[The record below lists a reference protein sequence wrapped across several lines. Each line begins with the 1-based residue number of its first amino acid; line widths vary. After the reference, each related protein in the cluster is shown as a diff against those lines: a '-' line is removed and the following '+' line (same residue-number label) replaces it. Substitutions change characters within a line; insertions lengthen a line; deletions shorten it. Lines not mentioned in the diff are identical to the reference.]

1 MLLFVSTFIKRPV
14 LTTVCTIL
22 IILVGTVCIPLL
34 PITQLPQL
42 ANTQINVTSTNIG
55 ADAETTET
63 TATTLLEREING
75 VEDMKYITSNT
86 GNNGVSNVSVVFPVE
101 VDKDIAQVNVQN
113 RVGQVEPNLPESV
126 RQTGVTV
133 EAASPS
139 ILMVLAFYSD
149 TDENGNYLYDDIFIS
164 NYLDLSVVDQM
175 KRVPGVGQ
183 VELFGERKYAMR
195 IWLDPQRMAAR
206 NLTAQDV
213 VNALQEQNIQV
224 GAGKIGQSP
233 TPDDQLFE
241 IPLQAVGRLQTVDE
255 FEQLVLKRGEDGNLV
270 KIQDVGWVELGAEN
284 YSTVA
289 TFKGQPT
296 VGIGIYQLPGSNAL
310 DVANQVKATATELSK
325 TFPPGL
331 QYEVPYDTTLFVS
344 ASLKEVVITLAQ
356 AVGLVILIIFIFL
369 QDWRA
374 TLIPAIAIPVA
385 LIGAMIGLKAMGFEL
400 NTLTLFACTLAT
412 GLVVDDAIVI
422 VEAISLKIEQ
432 GMKARQAALDAM
444 QELTGATIATSL
456 VLMAVFIPVSF
467 FPGTTGII
475 FKQFALTIAFA
486 VAFSTFNA
494 LSFSPS
500 IAALIL
506 RPKEEVT
513 GPLGWFFDKFNQA
526 FGWVQNQYTKLINFL
541 VSINT
546 LVMGLF
552 VGGLVLTFLMY
563 SWVPSGFV
571 PEEDQGYFMVL
582 MQAPDG
588 VSLNYTA
595 KATEKINDKMLEL
608 PGVAGTFG
616 IAGFGF
622 EGINPSQGVMFVP
635 LEPWEDRPGDNSSV
649 YGILGQANA
658 ALQDITEVRAFA
670 VNAPAVQG
678 ASSTGGFEFQLQDR
692 SGNLPIS
699 SLLENGYRLI
709 GAVNTDEY
717 PAIGAAFSQFS
728 ANKAQKRI
736 EVLRDRAKALNV
748 NINDIFRTL
757 QTYLGSSYVN
767 DFVLG
772 QRQYRVYVQADADA
786 RLKPEDI
793 DQLYVR
799 SQDGEMVPLGSLVKI
814 TDFVGPETIT
824 HFNIFR
830 SMKIQGATAPGYG
843 SGQAIAEM
851 EQAAQE
857 LLDPGFGYAW
867 QGTALDEKAS
877 GGAAPI
883 IFGLGFVMVFLVLSA
898 QYESYIDPLIIMLAV
913 PLAVLGALAAI
924 WFRGNVLMAGGLW
937 PIVTNDVYCQVALV
951 MLIGLASKNSILIVE
966 FANQLREKGLSI
978 RKAAAQAAEQRFRP
992 IQMTAIS
999 SLIGFWPLVVASGA
1013 GSASRWSLGTAIFGG
1028 MLVGTL
1034 LSLLITPNL
1043 FIAIKTLEARFLK
1056 GDKPNKKDTPKPPSP
1071 GSSNGFNGKKSPT
1084 PDQPSSNG
1092 STSGNT
1098 HPEVEPTALPDE
1110 AFRSQGP
1117 SGNI

>member
-34 PITQLPQL
+34 PIAQLPQL
-42 ANTQINVTSTNIG
+42 ANTQINVTATNIG

-63 TATTLLEREING
+63 TVTTLLEREING

-86 GNNGVSNVSVVFPVE
+86 GNNGVSNVSVTFPVN

-113 RVGQVEPNLPESV
+113 RVAQVESSLPEVV
-126 RQTGVTV
+126 RQTGTTV
-133 EAASPS
+133 EAAAPS
-139 ILMVLAFYSD
+139 ILLALAFYSD
-149 TDENGNYLYDDIFIS
+149 TDENGNYIYDNIFIS
-164 NYLDLSVVDQM
+164 NYLDLNVIDQL

-183 VELFGERKYAMR
+183 VGLFGERRYAMR

-206 NLTAQDV
+206 GLNAQDV
-213 VNALQEQNIQV
+213 VNALREQNVQV

-233 TPDDQLFE
+233 TPEEQRFE
-241 IPLQAVGRLQTVDE
+241 IPLQVSGRLKNAAE
-255 FEQLVLKRGEDGNLV
+255 FEELVLERGEDGNLV
-270 KIQDVGWVELGAEN
+270 TVKDVGRVELGAED

-289 TFKGQPT
+289 KFSAQPA
-296 VGIGIYQLPGSNAL
+296 VGIRVNQLPGSNAL
-310 DVANQVKATATELSK
+310 EVANQVKATIAELSK
-325 TFPPGL
+325 TFPPGI
-331 QYEVPYDTTLFVS
+331 QYQIPYDTTLFVS
-344 ASLKEVVITLAQ
+344 ASLKEVVMTLAQ

-385 LIGAMIGLKAMGFEL
+385 LIGSMIGLQALGFEL

-494 LSFSPS
+494 LTFSPS
-500 IAALIL
+500 ISALIL
-506 RPKEEVT
+506 RQKGERT
-513 GPLGWFFDKFNQA
+513 GPLGWFFDKFNQG
-526 FGWVQNQYTKLINFL
+526 FGWVQTQYTKLINFL

-546 LVMGLF
+546 LVMGIF
-552 VGGLVLTFLMY
+552 IGGLVLTFLMY
-563 SWVPSGFV
+563 SWVPAGFV
-571 PEEDQGYFMVL
+571 PQEDQGYFIVVY
-582 MQAPDG
+582 QAPDG
-588 VSLNYTA
+588 VSLNYTSEA
-595 KATEKINDKMLEL
+595 ADQIAEKMLEL
-608 PGVAGTFG
+608 PGVKGTFSV
-616 IAGFGF
+616 AGFSF

-635 LEPWEDRPGDNSSV
+635 LKPWDQRPGAKNSV
-649 YGILGQANA
+649 YGLLGQANG
-658 ALQDITEVRAFA
+658 ALQEITAVRAFA

-678 ASSTGGFEFQLQDR
+678 SGNTGGFEFQLQDR

-699 SLLENGYRLI
+699 ALLENGNRLI
-709 GAVNTDEY
+709 GAVNSNEY

-748 NINDIFRTL
+748 NISDIFSTL
-757 QTYLGSSYVN
+757 QIYLGSSYVN

-772 QRQYRVYVQADADA
+772 SRQYRVYVQAEADA
-786 RLKPEDI
+786 RVAPDDI
-793 DQLYVR
+793 SQLYVR
-799 SQDGEMVPLGSLVKI
+799 SLDGEMVPLSGLVKI

-824 HFNIFR
+824 HFNVFR
-830 SMKIQGATAPGYG
+830 SMKIQGTTAPGYS
-843 SGQAIAEM
+843 SGQAIAQM
-851 EQAAQE
+851 EQAAE
-857 LLDPGFGYAW
+857 EVLDPGFGYAW
-867 QGTALDEKAS
+867 QGTALEEKSS
-877 GGAAPI
+877 GGAAPL
-883 IFGLGFVMVFLVLSA
+883 IFGLGFVMVFLVLAA

-913 PLAVLGALAAI
+913 PLAVLGALSAV
-924 WFRGNVLMAGGLW
+924 WFRANFVMAGGLW
-937 PIVTNDVYCQVALV
+937 PVVTNDVYCQVALV

-966 FANQLREKGLSI
+966 FANQLQEKGLSI
-978 RKAAAQAAEQRFRP
+978 KKAAIQAAEQRFRP

-999 SLIGFWPLVVASGA
+999 SLIGFWPLVVATGA
-1013 GSASRWSLGTAIFGG
+1013 GSSSRWSLGTAIFGG
-1028 MLVGTL
+1028 MFVGTL

-1043 FIAIKTLEARFLK
+1043 FIAIKTLERRFLK
-1056 GDKPNKKDTPKPPSP
+1056 GEKPEKKDKSGPP
-1071 GSSNGFNGKKSPT
+1071 
-1084 PDQPSSNG
+1084 SNG
-1092 STSGNT
+1092 SSPSVDQQETVNQ
-1098 HPEVEPTALPDE
+1098 EALVG
-1110 AFRSQGP
+1110 FP
-1117 SGNI
+1117 SGSGKNRPEIRPSSETPGKGL